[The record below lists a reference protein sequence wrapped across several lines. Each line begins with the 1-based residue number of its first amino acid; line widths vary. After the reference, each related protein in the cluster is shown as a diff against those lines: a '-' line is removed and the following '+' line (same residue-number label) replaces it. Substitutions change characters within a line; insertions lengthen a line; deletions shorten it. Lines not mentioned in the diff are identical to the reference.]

1 MTVAG
6 LWRIAPGQQLAAR
19 GWEDEFVLFNNLSGD
34 THLLD
39 ADSMS
44 LLDQLQLAPASLD
57 ALAMALG
64 SDLLPED
71 RAALPDTLATM
82 LVQLKSLYL
91 VESC

>member
-1 MTVAG
+1 MTGV
-6 LWRIAPGQQLAAR
+6 WRITPGQQLAAR

-44 LLDQLQLAPASLD
+44 LLDRLQLAPASIA
-57 ALAMALG
+57 ALAVALG

-71 RAALPDTLATM
+71 IAALPDTLATM
-82 LVQLKSLYL
+82 LAELKSLYL